1 LEGYAVGECEY
12 AENFPVI
19 SSFEVEVTHSGLGG
33 STFFVLSDFCRLLDA
48 VEAFGLLGVDGVWL
62 TAYTIKMT
70 NIKTSQVNK
79 DVFFGAF
86 APHFGQV
93 FALVLT
99 SSPHSL
105 HFTNAI
111 YFSLVC
117 STHND

>member
-1 LEGYAVGECEY
+1 M
-12 AENFPVI
+12 
-19 SSFEVEVTHSGLGG
+19 
-33 STFFVLSDFCRLLDA
+33 
-48 VEAFGLLGVDGVWL
+48 DGVWL
-62 TAYTIKMT
+62 AAYTTKMMNAKT
-70 NIKTSQVNK
+70 NQVNK

-111 YFSLVC
+111 SFSSVRF
-117 STHND
+117 THNAGVKPRRVAPSA